1 MINSLSI
8 KEGHR
13 GNLIKVDDI
22 DILSLSQG
30 TDDIF
35 IRYIDVNKF
44 CDNKYHTIIEFY
56 SIDIDG
62 DKFIYSPL
70 FSNEPITYN
79 EFKSSVAHLILSG
92 IIKKLAGVSITS
104 KGNGFVTLSNG
115 ALIGIGDT
123 KFIRDNHNRFYYDK
137 ECKSL
142 LDLVL
147 AFDFYISYVRH
158 FRKSN
163 IAEDVKVF
171 FDDCLDKIDS
181 VYCGVRVDW
190 ADTVLKDGKMEWAF
204 EVQFNGFIKR
214 FKFNVEQLGDKLIA
228 KNTSGLYVDAYEAL
242 VGFIKILTDYI
253 EERKKL
259 ANVYSEKFIAIL
271 DVVKCFVGDRNIKDV
286 QLDYDA
292 ENKDYSCLL
301 LLDKYKVNVYCS
313 GGFKI
318 YIDFIVGDD
327 VITETI
333 SKNLSKDKIKRR
345 ASLIVK
351 SALDSVRELIAS

>member
-1 MINSLSI
+1 MVNSLSI

-13 GNLIKVDDI
+13 RSLIKVDDI
-22 DILSLSQG
+22 DILSVSQS

-44 CDNKYHTIIEFY
+44 CDSKYHTIIEFY
-56 SIDIDG
+56 SIWING

-70 FSNEPITYN
+70 FSNAPITYN
-79 EFKSSVAHLILSG
+79 EFKSSVANLILSG
-92 IIKKLAGVSITS
+92 KVKKLAGVSITS

-115 ALIGIGDT
+115 TLIGIGDT
-123 KFIRDNHNRFYYDK
+123 KFIRDNHDRFYYGK

-147 AFDFYISYVRH
+147 AFDFYIRYVRH
-158 FRKSN
+158 FRESN
-163 IAEDVKVF
+163 IAEAVRVF

-190 ADTVLKDGKMEWAF
+190 ADTVLKDGGMEWAF
-204 EVQFNGFIKR
+204 EVWFDGFIKR
-214 FKFNVEQLGDKLIA
+214 FKFNVEQIGDKIID
-228 KNTSGLYVDAYEAL
+228 KNDSGLYVDAYEAL
-242 VGFIKILTDYI
+242 TGFIKIITDYI

-259 ANVYSEKFIAIL
+259 ASIYSEKFITVL
-271 DVVKCFVGDRNIKDV
+271 DVVRYYIGDRNIKDV
-286 QLDYDA
+286 QLDYDT

-301 LLDKYKVNVYCS
+301 VLDKYKVNVYFN

-318 YIDFIVGDD
+318 YIDFIVGDNI
-327 VITETI
+327 ITESIARNI
-333 SKNLSKDKIKRR
+333 SIGRIKKYT
-345 ASLIVK
+345 SSIVK
-351 SALDSVRELIAS
+351 LALDDVEELIAS